1 MSVSR
6 SVDKGGNRPNS
17 VSKGGAG
24 QKGGVNLKFG
34 KSGDLIKR
42 GDWTPWLKPCLVTPD
57 SLKRQGV
64 CDALRLG
71 A

>member
-34 KSGDLIKR
+34 KRGDLIKR
-42 GDWTPWLKPCLVTPD
+42 GDWDYKGGTGHP
-57 SLKRQGV
+57 G
-64 CDALRLG
+64 
-71 A
+71 